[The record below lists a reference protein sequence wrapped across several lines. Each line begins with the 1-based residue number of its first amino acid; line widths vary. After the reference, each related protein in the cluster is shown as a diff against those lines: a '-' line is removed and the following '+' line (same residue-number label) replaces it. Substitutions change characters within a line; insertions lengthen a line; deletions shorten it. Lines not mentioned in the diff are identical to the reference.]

1 MHLKRTC
8 GRREFSTTPCNN
20 APVLDWDDFR
30 FLLSIRENGSASSAA
45 RKLGVDK
52 ATVARRVTSLEQ
64 ELAVRLLV
72 RRASG
77 WQPTAAGERA
87 AHLAREIERR
97 ISELRSDYASEH
109 GSPRTP
115 VTVTAPHWFC
125 SELLLPNLPK
135 LLSEGPWLDI
145 SIAATSRVLNLPQR
159 EADVALRNTRPEHGE
174 FMVRRAGEL
183 GSALYVSKGYAK
195 RHSPPRT
202 REEWARHRVV
212 GYPDRVTY
220 VPGFRWFDEIGA
232 RSIGLVRTDDAK
244 SLVEALKAG
253 IGVGVIPC
261 FLGDRER
268 DLVRF
273 ADELHRETIW
283 LVSPV
288 EAAGTRAVKMTSAF
302 VGGLFREHAR
312 ALNG

>member
-1 MHLKRTC
+1 MLRL
-8 GRREFSTTPCNN
+8 
-20 APVLDWDDFR
+20 LDWDDLR
-30 FLLSIRENGSASSAA
+30 FLLAVRESGSASAAA

-52 ATVARRVTSLEQ
+52 ATVARRVTSLEA
-64 ELAVRLLV
+64 ELGVRLLM

-87 AHLAREIERR
+87 AHTAREIERS
-97 ISELRSDYASEH
+97 IGELRSDYASEH

-125 SELLLPNLPK
+125 TELLLPALPK
-135 LLSEGPWLDI
+135 LIAEGPWLDV

-174 FMVRRAGEL
+174 FVIRRAGEL
-183 GSALYVSKGYAK
+183 GSAIYASKAYAK
-195 RHSPPRT
+195 QHEKPGK
-202 REEWARHRVV
+202 REDWARHRVV

-220 VPGFRWFDEIGA
+220 VPGFRWFDEAATQSAGI
-232 RSIGLVRTDDAK
+232 VRTDDAK
-244 SLVEALKAG
+244 ALTEALKAG
-253 IGVGVIPC
+253 LGIGVIPC
-261 FLGDRER
+261 FLGDRQR

-273 ADELHRETIW
+273 RDELHRETIW

-288 EAAGTRAVKMTSAF
+288 EASGTRAVKLTSAF
-302 VGGLFREHAR
+302 VATIFRDNAGALGG
-312 ALNG
+312 